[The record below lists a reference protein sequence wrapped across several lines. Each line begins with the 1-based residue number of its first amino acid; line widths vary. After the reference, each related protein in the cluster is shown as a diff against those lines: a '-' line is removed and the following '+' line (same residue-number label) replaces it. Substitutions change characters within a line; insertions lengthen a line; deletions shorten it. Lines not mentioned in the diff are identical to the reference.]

1 MYLIQD
7 SQDILNIVKAIS
19 IFGISIFLIWF
30 IYYLAMMM
38 REFFKIVKETREN
51 FKKIGETIDSLKQKI
66 EHSASYLSLI
76 VEGVKKIV
84 EMAKEYMGKKEKK
97 KNIKKK

>member
-1 MYLIQD
+1 MSYIQN
-7 SQDILNIVKAIS
+7 SSDILNIVKAIS

-51 FKKIGETIDSLKQKI
+51 FRKVGETIDSLKQKI

-84 EMAKEYMGKKEKK
+84 EMAKDYTGKKEKK
-97 KNIKKK
+97 SVKKK